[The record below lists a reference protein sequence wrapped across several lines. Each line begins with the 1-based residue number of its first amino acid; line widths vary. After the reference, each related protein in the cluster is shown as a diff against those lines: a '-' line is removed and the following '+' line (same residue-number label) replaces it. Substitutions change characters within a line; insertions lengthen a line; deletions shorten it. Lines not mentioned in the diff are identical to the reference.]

1 MSTTFPQA
9 GNRRRWLLFALT
21 FALTLMALVPAIILP
36 LRAVHAATTSTQAY
50 TWQNVVTGG
59 GGGFVPNII
68 FNQKQKDLI
77 YARTDIGGAYRWNP
91 STGTWTQLL
100 NWVTPANWNELGVE
114 SLATDPVD
122 PNRLYIAAGLYT
134 NSWTTQNGVILR
146 STDQGNTFQTTQM
159 PFKMGGNMPGRGIG
173 ERLAIDPNDDAIL
186 YFGARSGNG
195 LWKSTDYGVTWS
207 KVTNFPDSGPFV
219 EKAGDAYQGDP
230 LGVTWV
236 TFDPSTGS
244 AGKPTQ
250 TIYVG
255 VGDNSSGAANIYR
268 STDGGATWAA
278 IPGEPTCSVS
288 GTTVTCAGGA
298 TWDTGSNATTG
309 YLPHQGKL
317 DSAGTLYVT
326 YSDWDGP
333 YNGGH
338 GDVWKYVPST
348 NTWTKISPVPGSDS
362 SNDYF
367 GYGGLAVDMQHPGT
381 LVVASVNSWWPDA
394 KLYRT
399 TNGGT
404 SWEPI
409 WDWASYPSRNLYY
422 TIDVS
427 NAPWLNFG
435 NTNPV
440 DPVPAVKL
448 GWMIEGMN
456 IDPFNS
462 NRLFYGTGATI
473 YGTTNLTAWDSYAS
487 GGKVAF
493 KSMAQGIEEA
503 NVSDLVSP
511 PANAHLYSTMG
522 DISGFRHDSLTT
534 SPATMYSI
542 PYAGS
547 YAAIDY
553 AGQNPNFMVR
563 VGYGNPSASPVVT
576 STAFSYDGGA
586 TWFAGNKDISGV
598 SSNGGTVAAAAD
610 ASRVLWAPV
619 NAAISYST
627 DNGNS
632 WTASTN
638 IPQNAVVASD
648 RVAAKTFYGFGQG
661 KFWISTDGGATF
673 TASTAT
679 GLPQAGD
686 AVVVKAVPGIQGDV
700 WLAGGST
707 NSGDVDG
714 VWHSTNG
721 GSTFTKLS
729 NVSAANTIGFGMAAP
744 GASYV
749 SIYISGTVNGVQGIF
764 RSDDGGNS
772 WILIN
777 DSAHQYGIP
786 TTITGDPRIYG
797 RVYVGTNG
805 LGIVYGDISGTVT
818 TTPTPTTGT
827 TPTPTVGT
835 TPTPTPTVGTT
846 PTPTPTVG
854 KTPTVGI
861 TPTPTVGRTPTAG
874 VTPTSTSTSGVAC
887 SIHYAITN
895 QWPGGFGAT
904 ITITNTGTTAINGW
918 SLKFTFPNGQ
928 TISQLWNGTYT
939 QSGSAVTITNLSYN
953 GSIAA
958 GAQASSAPGF
968 NGSWSG
974 TNSAPTA
981 FTLNGTACSVV

>member
-1 MSTTFPQA
+1 MSTTWPQSTK
-9 GNRRRWLLFALT
+9 RRRWLLFT
-21 FALTLMALVPAIILP
+21 LTLAIMLTVLVPAIIVP
-36 LRAVHAATTSTQAY
+36 LRAAHAAPAASTQPY
-50 TWQNVVTGG
+50 TWQNAVTGG

-77 YARTDIGGAYRWNP
+77 YARTDIGGAYRWNA
-91 STGTWTQLL
+91 STSTWTQLL
-100 NWVTPANWNELGVE
+100 NWVTPANWNDLGVE
-114 SLATDPVD
+114 SLATDPVN

-134 NSWTTQNGVILR
+134 NSWSSQNGVILR

-159 PFKMGGNMPGRGIG
+159 PFKMGGNMPGRGMG
-173 ERLAIDPNDDAIL
+173 ERLAIDPNNDAIL

-195 LWKSTDYGVTWS
+195 LWKSTDYGVTWN

-230 LGVTWV
+230 LGVVWV
-236 TFDPSTGS
+236 TFDPSTGTAGS
-244 AGKPTQ
+244 ATK

-255 VGDNSSGAANIYR
+255 VGDNASGASNIYR

-348 NTWTKISPVPGSDS
+348 NTWTKISPVPGSDA

-394 KLYRT
+394 QIYRST
-399 TNGGT
+399 DGGT
-404 SWEPI
+404 TWKPI
-409 WDWASYPSRNLYY
+409 WSFSSYPSRTLNY
-422 TIDVS
+422 TLDVS
-427 NAPWLNFG
+427 SAPWLNFG

-462 NRLFYGTGATI
+462 NRMFYGTGATI
-473 YGTTNLTAWDSYAS
+473 YSTNNLTAWDTS
-487 GGKVAF
+487 GGQVAL
-493 KSMAQGIEEA
+493 KSTAVGIEEA
-503 NVSDLVSP
+503 NVTDLISP
-511 PANAHLYSTMG
+511 PGSSEAHLYSTMG
-522 DISGFRHDSLTT
+522 DIGGFRHDSLTS
-534 SPATMYSI
+534 SPAAMYSL
-542 PYAGS
+542 PYAGTYS
-547 YAAIDY
+547 AIDY
-553 AGQNPNFMVR
+553 AGASPSFMVR

-598 SSNGGTVAAAAD
+598 SGSGGSVAAAAD
-610 ASRVLWAPV
+610 ASRVLWAPN

-632 WTASTN
+632 WTASAS
-638 IPQNAVVASD
+638 IPQNSVVASD
-648 RVAAKTFYGFGQG
+648 RVNAKDFYGYGQG

-673 TASTAT
+673 TASAAT

-686 AVVVKAVPGIQGDV
+686 AVTLKAVPGVQGDI

-707 NSGDVDG
+707 TSGHVDG

-721 GSTFTKLS
+721 GQTFTQLTS
-729 NVSAANTIGFGMAAP
+729 VTAANTIGFGMAAP
-744 GASYV
+744 GASYA
-749 SIYISGTVNGVQGIF
+749 SIFIGGTVNGVQGIY
-764 RSDDGGNS
+764 RSDDAGNS

-777 DSAHQYGIP
+777 DSAHQYGIV
-786 TTITGDPRIYG
+786 TTITGDPRVYG

-805 LGIVYGDISGTVT
+805 LGIEYGDIAGGTT
-818 TTPTPTTGT
+818 ITPTPTTGT
-827 TPTPTVGT
+827 TPTATPTHTPTPTPTAGT

-846 PTPTPTVG
+846 PTATPTH
-854 KTPTVGI
+854 
-861 TPTPTVGRTPTAG
+861 TPTPS
-874 VTPTSTSTSGVAC
+874 PTSTTGLAC
-887 SIHYAITN
+887 SVHYAISN
-895 QWPGGFGAT
+895 QWAGGFGANF
-904 ITITNTGTTAINGW
+904 TITNTGSTAINGW
-918 SLKFTFPNGQ
+918 SLVFTFPNGQ
-928 TISQLWNGTYT
+928 TVTQGWSGTFS
-939 QSGSAVTITNLSYN
+939 QSGSVVTITNLSYN
-953 GSIAA
+953 GTIAP
-958 GAQASSAPGF
+958 GTSLSSEPGF
-968 NGSWSG
+968 NGTWSG

-981 FTLNGTACSVV
+981 FTLNGKACSVV